1 MKFLVMLM
9 AVLVAAA
16 GCVSNVEEPTPTPV
30 PTPYPTAVGF
40 SQPEIEPIGT
50 GMVSHVTAF
59 NFPIGDTDSGQI
71 MIVSAS
77 DESPVSEV
85 AEAMFDIEMSGTPSL
100 EFYVSETIRV
110 TISLP
115 EHRRNDNDVDG
126 MFALATKFMLAK
138 SRGVDQ

>member
-16 GCVSNVEEPTPTPV
+16 GCVSNVEELTPTLHPMDV
-30 PTPYPTAVGF
+30 DF
-40 SQPEIEPIGT
+40 SQPTIEPIGI
-50 GMVSHVTAF
+50 GIVSHVTAF
-59 NFPIGDTDSGQI
+59 SFPIGDTDSGQI

-85 AEAMFDIEMSGTPSL
+85 ANAMFDIEMSGTLSL

-138 SRGVDQ
+138 SRGVDR